1 MQAPTA
7 LSGNWSDA
15 LAAEHKMTLA
25 SFDKLEKTTPKQTTR
40 RTMLLM
46 HIKHSLAKHAFQE
59 ENVVYPSLRDHGAA
73 EAADH
78 LNSEHGYVKQYLFDL
93 HMMPKD
99 DRAWM
104 TKIREFRSMLEQHKI
119 GRATRRER
127 VCKYV

>member
-1 MQAPTA
+1 
-7 LSGNWSDA
+7 
-15 LAAEHKMTLA
+15 
-25 SFDKLEKTTPKQTTR
+25 
-40 RTMLLM
+40 MLLM

-99 DRAWM
+99 DPAWM
-104 TKIREFRSMLEQHKI
+104 TKIREFRSEEHTSELQSLMRISYAVFCLK
-119 GRATRRER
+119 
-127 VCKYV
+127 KYNFLFSFFISLSIFSFLFLHFI

>member
-1 MQAPTA
+1 
-7 LSGNWSDA
+7 
-15 LAAEHKMTLA
+15 
-25 SFDKLEKTTPKQTTR
+25 
-40 RTMLLM
+40 M

-99 DRAWM
+99 DPAWM
-104 TKIREFRSMLEQHKI
+104 TKIREFRSMLEKHMAEERSEEHTSELQSLMRISYADICLQKKKMPTSHSIINQHK
-119 GRATRRER
+119 
-127 VCKYV
+127 

>member
-46 HIKHSLAKHAFQE
+46 HIKHSLAKHAFQD
-59 ENVVYPSLRDHGAA
+59 ENVVSPSLRDTGSATASNHFT
-73 EAADH
+73 
-78 LNSEHGYVKQYLFDL
+78 SETSDVKQYPFEPHIL
-93 HMMPKD
+93 HQADP
-99 DRAWM
+99 
-104 TKIREFRSMLEQHKI
+104 TELHKN
-119 GRATRRER
+119 
-127 VCKYV
+127 